1 MISVTDL
8 RPGTKVKMDGGLWEC
23 VEYQHQK
30 LGRGGA
36 KVVAKFKNLET
47 GATVERTFNSGEK
60 LEDIYVETRELQYL
74 YPEGEEMVFM
84 DLETYEQFAVPRSR
98 VVGAEFFKEGMTALG
113 DMYEGQ
119 PIKVTPPTVVELK
132 VVDTPPGVRGTRSPG
147 GPSPPPW
154 RRGPWSRCP
163 FSWNPERSSRWT
175 PGPASTWAGPR
186 PPGGPP
192 PLRDF
197 DAVQKSVRGVW
208 GKLFPRGAPMTPKE
222 LKQILQALVEHG
234 VNELTLETPDYK
246 LTVRRGGEVQVVG
259 VPQVQAPVLVPPRR
273 CRPRPRPRRR
283 PRRRSPSPRP
293 RRSPRT
299 TARGAWRSGPPS
311 WAPSTGLRPRTLL
324 PT

>member
-47 GATVERTFNSGEK
+47 GATV

-132 VVDTPPGVRGTRSPG
+132 VVDTPPGVRGDTVSG
-147 GPSPPPW
+147 GSK
-154 RRGPWSRCP
+154 
-163 FSWNPERSSRWT
+163 
-175 PGPASTWAGPR
+175 PA
-186 PPGGPP
+186 
-192 PLRDF
+192 
-197 DAVQKSVRGVW
+197 
-208 GKLFPRGAPMTPKE
+208 
-222 LKQILQALVEHG
+222 
-234 VNELTLETPDYK
+234 TLETGAVVQVP
-246 LTVRRGGEVQVVG
+246 LFVEPGEVIKVDTRTGEYVG
-259 VPQVQAPVLVPPRR
+259 RA
-273 CRPRPRPRRR
+273 
-283 PRRRSPSPRP
+283 
-293 RRSPRT
+293 
-299 TARGAWRSGPPS
+299 
-311 WAPSTGLRPRTLL
+311 
-324 PT
+324 

>member
-74 YPEGEEMVFM
+74 YPEGAEMVFM

-98 VVGAEFFKEGMTALG
+98 VAGAACFTEGMTALG

-132 VVDTPPGVRGTRSPG
+132 VVDTPPGVRGDTVSG
-147 GPSPPPW
+147 GSK
-154 RRGPWSRCP
+154 
-163 FSWNPERSSRWT
+163 
-175 PGPASTWAGPR
+175 PA
-186 PPGGPP
+186 
-192 PLRDF
+192 
-197 DAVQKSVRGVW
+197 
-208 GKLFPRGAPMTPKE
+208 
-222 LKQILQALVEHG
+222 
-234 VNELTLETPDYK
+234 TLETGAVVQGP
-246 LTVRRGGEVQVVG
+246 LFVEPGEVIKVDTRTGEYVG
-259 VPQVQAPVLVPPRR
+259 RA
-273 CRPRPRPRRR
+273 
-283 PRRRSPSPRP
+283 
-293 RRSPRT
+293 
-299 TARGAWRSGPPS
+299 
-311 WAPSTGLRPRTLL
+311 
-324 PT
+324 

>member
-132 VVDTPPGVRGTRSPG
+132 VVDTPPGVRGDTVSG
-147 GPSPPPW
+147 GSK
-154 RRGPWSRCP
+154 
-163 FSWNPERSSRWT
+163 
-175 PGPASTWAGPR
+175 PA
-186 PPGGPP
+186 
-192 PLRDF
+192 
-197 DAVQKSVRGVW
+197 
-208 GKLFPRGAPMTPKE
+208 
-222 LKQILQALVEHG
+222 
-234 VNELTLETPDYK
+234 TLETGAVVQVP
-246 LTVRRGGEVQVVG
+246 LFVEPGEVIKVDIFHPGGGLHLDQSPG
-259 VPQVQAPVLVPPRR
+259 
-273 CRPRPRPRRR
+273 
-283 PRRRSPSPRP
+283 RRSPF
-293 RRSPRT
+293 T
-299 TARGAWRSGPPS
+299 I
-311 WAPSTGLRPRTLL
+311 LHTL
-324 PT
+324 

>member
-98 VVGAEFFKEGMTALG
+98 VVGAEFFN
-113 DMYEGQ
+113 EGQ

-132 VVDTPPGVRGTRSPG
+132 VVDTPPGVRGDTVSG
-147 GPSPPPW
+147 GSK
-154 RRGPWSRCP
+154 
-163 FSWNPERSSRWT
+163 
-175 PGPASTWAGPR
+175 PA
-186 PPGGPP
+186 
-192 PLRDF
+192 
-197 DAVQKSVRGVW
+197 
-208 GKLFPRGAPMTPKE
+208 
-222 LKQILQALVEHG
+222 
-234 VNELTLETPDYK
+234 TLETGAVVQVP
-246 LTVRRGGEVQVVG
+246 LFVEPGEVIKVDTRTGEYVG
-259 VPQVQAPVLVPPRR
+259 RA
-273 CRPRPRPRRR
+273 
-283 PRRRSPSPRP
+283 
-293 RRSPRT
+293 
-299 TARGAWRSGPPS
+299 
-311 WAPSTGLRPRTLL
+311 
-324 PT
+324 

>member
-132 VVDTPPGVRGTRSPG
+132 VVDTPPGVRGDTVSG
-147 GPSPPPW
+147 GSK
-154 RRGPWSRCP
+154 
-163 FSWNPERSSRWT
+163 
-175 PGPASTWAGPR
+175 PA
-186 PPGGPP
+186 
-192 PLRDF
+192 
-197 DAVQKSVRGVW
+197 
-208 GKLFPRGAPMTPKE
+208 
-222 LKQILQALVEHG
+222 
-234 VNELTLETPDYK
+234 TLETGAVVQVP
-246 LTVRRGGEVQVVG
+246 LFVEPGEVIKVDTRTGEYVG
-259 VPQVQAPVLVPPRR
+259 RAY
-273 CRPRPRPRRR
+273 
-283 PRRRSPSPRP
+283 
-293 RRSPRT
+293 
-299 TARGAWRSGPPS
+299 AAWGA
-311 WAPSTGLRPRTLL
+311 APSTGF
-324 PT
+324 